1 MEDIIYN
8 SIKGIVMVLRKSK
21 GLRYF
26 VLLGIMLFLSL
37 SLFGCSEIED
47 YIPEYDPYY
56 SITHYD
62 VNIDIDDEK
71 VMHITETVTAD
82 FYVSSRGITRYLPL
96 EQTVGVPNENGK
108 RIIKNYEY
116 EVENF
121 TVLNTEDVYL
131 LDSEYAENGIVF
143 YIAAKGGISPDYDEP
158 IIPYTFS
165 YSYDYYMGD
174 DRIDE
179 KDFVYFNIVGT
190 EINTNI
196 ENLTFSVT
204 FPKEFDGSLTEI
216 FVGRYGE
223 GLNGEEYLDHLT
235 IDEENKTISGEFSGT
250 KEKPALLYGEAVT
263 LYQPLEQGYFVVERS
278 YVFDIVLLGLFLF
291 AVAMILILYFKHR
304 RKDVVVDVV
313 EFSAPD
319 GITPTEAG
327 YLYDKTLDGEDISA
341 LIVYWAS
348 KGYVQIEERGKS
360 IFAKKLKDLPPNA
373 KKHEQIFFSA
383 LFNGRTEVDCGHLN
397 NISPVIGQKCKQAVE
412 REGRGLFLDNAN
424 KYFNLS
430 VWMCLIIY
438 IVGIFRVGLESN
450 DGFSIF
456 IKILIALVMFLP
468 LFRLPSLEKKKLK
481 MKKGKFWFLKI
492 LYMLITLAGG
502 IGIIIYAEGYCDP
515 FFSRFYFLLLPLA
528 LYIIFPLLEQYTK
541 AGREYLGR
549 LNGLKQY
556 IEVTEKDKMEMMV
569 KDNPEM
575 FYKILPYAYVLG
587 VSKVYMEK
595 FKDVPLEQPKW
606 LTTTNDVAL
615 FTTLLLL
622 NHNMALMSVV
632 ISKTLVVNIIKSVAK
647 IAAAAT
653 ISSIGDG
660 GGGGF
665 SGGGSGGGGIGRF

>member
-1 MEDIIYN
+1 
-8 SIKGIVMVLRKSK
+8 MVLKRIKN
-21 GLRYF
+21 LRYL
-26 VLLGIMLFLSL
+26 VLVGIMLFLSF
-37 SLFGCSEIED
+37 SLFGCDVGTIEN
-47 YIPEYDPYY
+47 YVPEYDDGYTITNY
-56 SITHYD
+56 DVSIT
-62 VNIDIDDEK
+62 VDDEK

-82 FYVSSRGITRYLPL
+82 FYEDTNGITRYLPL
-96 EQTVGVPNENGK
+96 EQTVGVPNENGD

-116 EVENF
+116 EAENF
-121 TVLNTEDVYL
+121 TVLNTEDAYL

-143 YIAAKGGISPDYDEP
+143 YIAAKDGISPDYDEP

-174 DRIDE
+174 DRINE

-190 EINTNI
+190 EVNTNI

-204 FPKEFDGSLTEI
+204 FPKEFDNSLTQL

-223 GLNGEEYLDHLT
+223 GLDGNFDFEISPDGLT
-235 IDEENKTISGEFSGT
+235 LSGS
-250 KEKPALLYGEAVT
+250 LQNLSYGEAVT
-263 LYQPLEQGYFVVERS
+263 LYQPFEQGYFVVERG
-278 YVFDIVLLGLFLF
+278 YVFDIVLLCLFLF
-291 AVAMILILYFKHR
+291 AVVMILLLYFKHR

-348 KGYVQIEERGKS
+348 KGYVQIEERGKN
-360 IFAKKLKDLPPNA
+360 IFAKKLQNLPANA
-373 KKHEQIFFSA
+373 KKHEQIFFNA
-383 LFNGRTEVDCGHLN
+383 LFNGREEVDCGHLN
-397 NISPVIGQKCKQAVE
+397 NISPIIGQKCKQAVE
-412 REGRGLFLDNAN
+412 REGRGLLLDNSN

-438 IVGIFRVGLESN
+438 IIGIFRVGLESN

-456 IKILIALVMFLP
+456 IKILIAIVMFLP
-468 LFRLPSLEKKKLK
+468 LFCLPSLEKKKLK

-515 FFSRFYFLLLPLA
+515 FFSRIYFLLLPLA
-528 LYIIFPLLEQYTK
+528 LYIVFPLLEQYTK
-541 AGREYLGR
+541 TGREYLGR

-595 FKDVPLEQPKW
+595 FKDVPLEPPKW

-632 ISKTLVVNIIKSVAK
+632 LSKTLAVNILKSVAK